1 MADQIR
7 IAVVDDQPL
16 WREGVIHTIKQSE
29 KFHCAASGS
38 SADDARRIAKELKP
52 DIILLD
58 LSMPGG
64 GLAAARDIS
73 RDFPEVKIVILTVSE
88 AEHHVLEALDHG
100 VKGYLLKGVSGAEL
114 ERTILAVHGGEGYV
128 MPDLAARLLT
138 PRVTEVSSRA
148 KEADYVNMLTS
159 REEQILTLV
168 GSGKTNREIAD
179 EINLSEKTVKRYMS
193 SVLQKLQV
201 RNRVEAALVAQKM
214 VN

>member
-1 MADQIR
+1 MTEKIR

-16 WREGVIHTIKQSE
+16 WREGVIHTITQSG
-29 KFHCAASGS
+29 KFVCAATGS
-38 SADDARRIAKELKP
+38 SAEDALRIARTDKP
-52 DIILLD
+52 DIMLLD
-58 LSMPGG
+58 ISMPGG

-73 RDFPEVKIVILTVSE
+73 REHPDVKIVMLTVSE

-114 ERTILAVHGGEGYV
+114 ERTILAVNAGEGYV

-138 PRVTEVSSRA
+138 PRVAEVSTRSNDT
-148 KEADYVNMLTS
+148 DYVNMLTS

-201 RNRVEAALVAQKM
+201 RNRVEAALVAQKL